1 MIKAVFIDIDNTL
14 IDFNKSSKSAIQKS
28 FLEHNLPFTD
38 NVFPTFITTNAK
50 LWQMIEKGTFTR
62 QRLHNERWNMVLAQL
77 GLTYDG
83 TKIEQSFLNNLYDCA
98 ILVDGALDIVEYLSK
113 KYYLCT
119 ASNAPHHQQLH
130 RLQITGIKP
139 FIKQVFTSESLC
151 ADKPSKEFFDRCVE
165 KIGNISP
172 EQAVMIGDSL
182 TADIEGGKNYGL
194 KTIWYNHNK
203 EQLPKVKIYDYLV
216 NSLAEIKEIL

>member
-1 MIKAVFIDIDNTL
+1 MIEFHNVCAGYYGTEVLHNINVNLESGKVTVIVGPNGCGKSTLLKTL
-14 IDFNKSSKSAIQKS
+14 IRLNPHSSGEI
-28 FLEHNLPFTD
+28 LVN
-38 NVFPTFITTNAK
+38 
-50 LWQMIEKGTFTR
+50 
-62 QRLHNERWNMVLAQL
+62 
-77 GLTYDG
+77 G

-119 ASNAPHHQQLH
+119 ASNAPHYQQLH

-151 ADKPSKEFFDRCVE
+151 ADKPSKEFFDRCFE

-172 EQAVMIGDSL
+172 EQVVMIGDSL